1 MMDQTLAA
9 LPDEPQYALQR
20 ADCHIRSAEF
30 SFFTGVPESMID
42 NASRAIELLDSIP
55 GITSLKRIDAEA
67 SLAYGY
73 YLAQEN
79 RKADEAFAH
88 VMSALER
95 VGRDR
100 TVAAADTLNNW
111 SLVHYLG
118 NLQRSEQLI
127 RSAVELRRSIEGGS
141 VSPTATHNH
150 AGVLLQLARYSEAE
164 ALFEETIRT
173 AAARKEQRIEL
184 DATMELAQLYIERG
198 ELERAAAQL
207 AQVESLRSTPLF
219 PTLAQARGDLAAAR
233 TRFAETVAFFERNK
247 WKIGMSVH
255 ALIGL
260 ARAKAA
266 LGDEA
271 ASTSAQRALSLAESW
286 VEPEA
291 LSYLVGYS
299 LVAIGDI
306 HQQAGRTV
314 DARQAWEKAQLH
326 LEKTLGPD
334 HPASRSV
341 RDKLAS

>member
-1 MMDQTLAA
+1 
-9 LPDEPQYALQR
+9 
-20 ADCHIRSAEF
+20 
-30 SFFTGVPESMID
+30 
-42 NASRAIELLDSIP
+42 
-55 GITSLKRIDAEA
+55 
-67 SLAYGY
+67 
-73 YLAQEN
+73 
-79 RKADEAFAH
+79 
-88 VMSALER
+88 
-95 VGRDR
+95 
-100 TVAAADTLNNW
+100 
-111 SLVHYLG
+111 
-118 NLQRSEQLI
+118 
-127 RSAVELRRSIEGGS
+127 

-219 PTLAQARGDLAAAR
+219 TTAPAARLSYYNGRLAQARGDHAAAR